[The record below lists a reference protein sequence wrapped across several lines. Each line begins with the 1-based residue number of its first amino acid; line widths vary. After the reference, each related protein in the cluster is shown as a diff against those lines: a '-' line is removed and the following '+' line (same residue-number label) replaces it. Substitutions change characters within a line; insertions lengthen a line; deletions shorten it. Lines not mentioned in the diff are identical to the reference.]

1 MIDFAEALVLVLAGL
16 IGGFSIGFIF
26 GMNV

>member
-16 IGGFSIGFIF
+16 VAGFSIGFIF

>member
-1 MIDFAEALVLVLAGL
+1 MIDIVEALLLVLAGL